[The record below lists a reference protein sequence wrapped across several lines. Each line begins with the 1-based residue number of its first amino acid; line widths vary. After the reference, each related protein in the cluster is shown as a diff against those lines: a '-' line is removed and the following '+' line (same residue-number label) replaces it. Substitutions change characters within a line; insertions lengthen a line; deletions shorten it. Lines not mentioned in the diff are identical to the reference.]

1 MKIVLEVED
10 KEPTNGDIMVFNG
23 VLNKWEYKSQDKYLI
38 GLKNEIL
45 ERKKEIENLN
55 LMIGEIKKDLSV
67 IAKILKEGI

>member
-10 KEPTNGDIMVFNG
+10 KEPTNGAIMVFNG

-55 LMIGEIKKDLSV
+55 LMIDEIKKDLSV